1 VENGG
6 GVTRELLA
14 LPPGGDWRVRVSV
27 ADVASDGDFSTFA
40 GVERWFAVVEGAGVV
55 LTVDGREHRCTRDD
69 GEALSFAGQ
78 AKTSCRLIDRAT
90 RDLNLMLRGG
100 RGALARVVAGRAWQP
115 RERAC
120 GLYAT
125 AAGTVRVADEGTS
138 GDARASAALVGH
150 RAGDDR
156 VRRHGLVARRRRGSD
171 AVTTTLCRG
180 ARLATFA
187 DPRGWGLVERGALL
201 VEDDTIAW
209 VGADDDLPA
218 DTRVDDEI
226 DLKGALV
233 TPGLVDCHTHLVYAG
248 QRAGEFERRLEGAS
262 YEEIARAGGGIRST
276 VAATRAA
283 SDDALYAAARARA
296 LALMSE
302 GVTTVEIK
310 SGYGLSAEH
319 EARCLRVAR
328 KLGRTLPL
336 AVRTTCLSAHALPPE
351 YDGRADDYIDAVC
364 AWLPALQ
371 REGLVDAVD
380 AFCERIAFTPAQ
392 TRRVFEAARA
402 LGLPVKLHAEQ
413 LSDSGGAA
421 LAAEFGALSCEHLEH
436 LSETGVR
443 AMANAGSVAVLLPG
457 AYYFCARRRRR
468 RSRSCAPRAFRSRSR
483 PTTTR
488 ARRRRS
494 RRC

>member
-1 VENGG
+1 
-6 GVTRELLA
+6 
-14 LPPGGDWRVRVSV
+14 
-27 ADVASDGDFSTFA
+27 
-40 GVERWFAVVEGAGVV
+40 
-55 LTVDGREHRCTRDD
+55 
-69 GEALSFAGQ
+69 
-78 AKTSCRLIDRAT
+78 
-90 RDLNLMLRGG
+90 
-100 RGALARVVAGRAWQP
+100 
-115 RERAC
+115 
-120 GLYAT
+120 
-125 AAGTVRVADEGTS
+125 
-138 GDARASAALVGH
+138 
-150 RAGDDR
+150 
-156 VRRHGLVARRRRGSD
+156 
-171 AVTTTLCRG
+171 VTTTLCRG

-380 AFCERIAFTPAQ
+380 AFCERIAFTTTQ
-392 TRRVFEAARA
+392 TRRVFEVARA
-402 LGLPVKLHAEQ
+402 LDLPVKLHAEQ

-436 LSETGVR
+436 LSETGVG

-457 AYYFCARRRRR
+457 AYYFLRETQAPPIAQLRAAGVPIAIATDHNPGSSPTLSPVLMLSMACTLFRLTPEEALRGMTVHAARALGLADRGTLAVGQRADLAVWDVTHPNELAYWFGRNPCARVIFGGIERE
-468 RSRSCAPRAFRSRSR
+468 AP
-483 PTTTR
+483 
-488 ARRRRS
+488 
-494 RRC
+494 